1 MAILFLGWLVESYD
15 IGLTG
20 SVLPS
25 LTALYHLNTGLK
37 SAVSIASSA
46 GVVLGIVPAGFLADR
61 VGRKRV
67 MIGGTVVYSM
77 LTFLTGFAPDI
88 AAVIALR
95 VLAGIAMG
103 AVFPLPYAYAAELCP
118 PAVRGRFTGIAD
130 SFLSIG
136 YFLSPLLALVLIPS
150 VTNDTGWRVMFLL
163 GGAPVLFALLAWK
176 YLPESPRWYEA
187 KGRLADAERVLGD
200 IEARVTAELGRPLP
214 PPSPA
219 PPAATPPTTKGA
231 TAPVRELFS
240 RRYLRRSVT
249 LWTTFGG
256 LFFVFYSIQTFM
268 PTVVSSMGFT
278 LTSAFAFT
286 AVIVLVSIPGK
297 LAEAWLVER
306 WGRRAVIIV
315 FGTLAA
321 IAALVFGFVSGAV
334 MVLLIGCV
342 MSFFGIGVD
351 PAVKVYTAESYPT
364 SVRATG
370 TSVTEGVGRLFSGV
384 IGPSLVP
391 LLLDAG
397 GVSAVYLLIGAAAL
411 VAVVAV
417 AVFGEETKGRTL
429 ETITAPAERQHPSA
443 APGAMA
449 ASRPDHAGH
458 RGLSRRVVPENA
470 EFGGEGGEHH
480 DFAAPPLGGGE
491 GTRGNFGEHDQIE
504 IAAVQSE
511 PDLATVIEHHG
522 PPCLPVSVEEGLVLA
537 NVRQQCERNEVRQRI
552 APESAFRVD
561 EPANARRLIT

>member
-25 LTALYHLNTGLK
+25 LTALYHLNTAVK
-37 SAVSIASSA
+37 SAVSISSSA
-46 GVVLGIVPAGFLADR
+46 GVVIGIVPAGLLADR

-67 MIGGTVVYSM
+67 MVGGTVVYSV

-118 PAVRGRFTGIAD
+118 PGVRGRFTGIAD
-130 SFLSIG
+130 SFLSVG
-136 YFLSPLLALVLIPS
+136 YFLSPVLALVLIPS
-150 VTNDTGWRVMFLL
+150 VANGTGWRVMFLL
-163 GGAPVLFALLAWK
+163 GGLPVLFALLAWK
-176 YLPESPRWYEA
+176 YVPESPRWYEV
-187 KGRLADAERVLGD
+187 KCRFADAERVLRE
-200 IEARVTAELGRPLP
+200 IEARVTAELGTPLP
-214 PPSPA
+214 PPATA
-219 PPAATPPTTKGA
+219 PPAAAPPATAPSAAAPPAAPAA
-231 TAPVRELFS
+231 TAPVRELLS

-268 PTVVSSMGFT
+268 PTVVASMGFT

-286 AVIVLVSIPGK
+286 AVIVVVSIPGK
-297 LAEAWLVER
+297 LLEAWLVER
-306 WGRRAVIIV
+306 WGRRTVIIV

-321 IAALVFGFVSGAV
+321 VAALAFGFARGAV
-334 MVLLIGCV
+334 VVLLIGCV

-370 TSVTEGVGRLFSGV
+370 TSVTEGIGRLFSGV
-384 IGPSLVP
+384 IGPSLIP

-397 GVSAVYLLIGAAAL
+397 GVRSVYLLIGAVAI
-411 VAVVAV
+411 VAVITV
-417 AVFGEETKGRTL
+417 AVFGDETKGRTL
-429 ETITAPAERQHPSA
+429 ESITAPQDRPSA
-443 APGAMA
+443 PDRPINLVGGA
-449 ASRPDHAGH
+449 
-458 RGLSRRVVPENA
+458 V
-470 EFGGEGGEHH
+470 
-480 DFAAPPLGGGE
+480 
-491 GTRGNFGEHDQIE
+491 
-504 IAAVQSE
+504 
-511 PDLATVIEHHG
+511 
-522 PPCLPVSVEEGLVLA
+522 
-537 NVRQQCERNEVRQRI
+537 
-552 APESAFRVD
+552 
-561 EPANARRLIT
+561 